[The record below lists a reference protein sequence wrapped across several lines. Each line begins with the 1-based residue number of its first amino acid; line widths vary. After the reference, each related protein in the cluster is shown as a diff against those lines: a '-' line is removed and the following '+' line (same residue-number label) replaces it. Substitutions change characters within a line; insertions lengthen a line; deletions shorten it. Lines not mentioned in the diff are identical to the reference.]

1 MTQHGRMSVTGRSA
15 WQWRVARRAAAV
27 LALSAVLW
35 AIACGSGSS
44 NDDAQLQTLADKA
57 TAEFAARGDG
67 LFIDTTVI
75 IYCRLNVPYDDPVFK
90 QLDFEPTGSAM
101 KDYEFCYNVN
111 ADRTRVAL
119 TMRSAKDGS
128 TRCIILSAPAGAV
141 VRGEIHDDDRCA
153 P

>member
-1 MTQHGRMSVTGRSA
+1 MTQHGRMSVSA
-15 WQWRVARRAAAV
+15 RAARRAFCV

-44 NDDAQLQTLADKA
+44 NDDGQLQTLADRA
-57 TAEFAARGDG
+57 TAEFNARGDG

-111 ADRTRVAL
+111 DDRTRVAL
-119 TMRSAKDGS
+119 TMRSARDGS
-128 TRCIILSAPAGAV
+128 TRCIILSAPSGSV
-141 VRGEIHDDDRCA
+141 VRGDIHDDDRCA

>member
-1 MTQHGRMSVTGRSA
+1 MMQHGRMGVSG
-15 WQWRVARRAAAV
+15 RVARRAAVA

-35 AIACGSGSS
+35 AIACGYGSS
-44 NDDAQLQTLADKA
+44 NDDAQLERLADRA
-57 TAEFAARGDG
+57 TAEFNARGDG

-101 KDYEFCYNVN
+101 KDFEFCYNVN
-111 ADRTRVAL
+111 DDRTRVAL

-128 TRCIILSAPAGAV
+128 TRCIILSAPSGSV
-141 VRGEIHDDDRCA
+141 VRGEIHDDDGCM

>member
-1 MTQHGRMSVTGRSA
+1 MMQQGQAGETGRSN
-15 WQWRVARRAAAV
+15 WQRAAARAAGV
-27 LALSAVLW
+27 LALSAMLW
-35 AIACGSGSS
+35 AIACGGGSS
-44 NDDAQLQTLADKA
+44 NADAQLVRLADRA
-57 TAEFAARGDG
+57 TAEFNARGDG

-111 ADRTRVAL
+111 DDRTRVAL

-128 TRCIILSAPAGAV
+128 TRCIILSAPSGSV